1 MKFLEML
8 QTRFGRIKI
17 EAEDI
22 IYHPIISDKDAYDCS
37 TKSDGLIR
45 QINDVYKE
53 VVDDMGNWSRD
64 QPGCMTL
71 YRLKLET
78 CKLKDRLTQHVS
90 RVNSE
95 RGIHGSAPR
104 PSVAR
109 PKAYSGGTSVMEY
122 IEWRQASRR
131 YHEASRFSDQQAV
144 ESYKVDLTRGLA
156 AEAISRLR
164 TKEHIIQA
172 LDYRYGSK
180 QRLVV
185 ECKDALA
192 SISPPDPRKAAAAA
206 DYVTTALTKIQA
218 IMHIMQEEG
227 VVDQLLAYGLEEP
240 ILRTMDEHPRL
251 QVYVAKFGQ
260 LFGEETNRSGM
271 VDSRKLYDL
280 LVTCLTQAESDLLY
294 VRATQK

>member
-1 MKFLEML
+1 MRFLKHL
-8 QTRFGRIKI
+8 QTRFDSIKI

-45 QINDVYKE
+45 KINDVYKE

-64 QPGCMTL
+64 NPGCMIL
-71 YRLKLET
+71 YRLKLDT
-78 CKLKDRLTQHVS
+78 CELKNRLTEHVS

-192 SISPPDPRKAAAAA
+192 SISPPDPGKAAAAA

-218 IMHIMQEEG
+218 IMHIMEQEG
-227 VVDQLLAYGLEEP
+227 LA
-240 ILRTMDEHPRL
+240 D
-251 QVYVAKFGQ
+251 
-260 LFGEETNRSGM
+260 
-271 VDSRKLYDL
+271 
-280 LVTCLTQAESDLLY
+280 
-294 VRATQK
+294 